1 MSQPNSLSIPKELQL
16 MRPTLVVGA
25 GGSGQKILTYLK
37 LILEQRYGPAWR
49 QKIRLIAFDTT
60 EELFT
65 VASAKGEVASPN
77 GEIALEPTTE
87 FISIG
92 NVPVPSIMRN
102 IDTHRVIQER
112 LGNVMAS
119 LPPMVLRNGA
129 KQIRPFGLLSLLWNY
144 KSVSEKLTQA
154 LWFLAGREQLDTSAL
169 AQQQG
174 INVFICGS
182 MVGGTGSGTF
192 LELAHLIRN
201 DFDNLGTQAEFCH
214 ITGIGLL
221 HQAFHGIKGP
231 NLLPNTGAA
240 LEELHH
246 LMCKNGFKA
255 NYPDGRTI
263 NSSEAPY
270 NIFYVID
277 GIDERGQTWPSL
289 NDVCNMVAQG
299 TFLQMGSQIGR
310 EGENAFDNMNEV
322 LIEQSASG
330 EGHILSSFG
339 LGHLVFD
346 APAVADLHLNW
357 FLQEVIERIWLADA
371 TQPDTH
377 ALLMGLAPATLADRL
392 QRDPQTSG
400 QMRIDLS
407 PPSWLQEKPAEE
419 LPTEATRY
427 LREYGHARVQ
437 ETFLP
442 QIGSNG
448 DQLADETIA
457 KWDAWLESVLLS
469 PQMSLPTLLATLQAV
484 RQSLAEMHS
493 QIHKQAREL
502 EQQQTEQ
509 AETLAQQETAVSRA
523 ATSFFIGRNGRLR
536 QALQRTFRAAQ
547 LLYETQLQRQLCQ
560 TQQQLWH
567 RLSEWVQQQE
577 TMSQTLVD
585 RLRSCAT
592 QLKAESSTQLTQLR
606 HNRVATISLA
616 QPDYIKMLYER
627 HKPTAADLKT
637 MLPEPLTLYTY
648 STAELQQHLRQTLQP
663 AFAPVATIGIEQA
676 IEEQSDVMAAKAR
689 RQQLFRLATPSW
701 NLDRTRLPHGGEGL
715 ARLEVLGVPD
725 ESNSLFTEE
734 PMRVSTHDPYR
745 LTALTVAAGA
755 PPSALR
761 QYDLYQQAMKRH
773 SKRRPLHVLPDF
785 LTSTDQ
791 GRLTFALGSIFGL
804 IYSQGTFF
812 YYQPADP
819 LDSPIKLAN
828 GLSNAIHAFIDQ
840 DGLVHT
846 VNERVEAQIAS
857 LGLREAIHLLTDY
870 YSSIPEGNSA
880 LDGQLRELKQ
890 LVRNY
895 TESLRRI
902 DAFSAG
908 IHQPV
913 NGRQ

>member
-1 MSQPNSLSIPKELQL
+1 MSQSNFNLNTSVNGQTTAVQLQQ

-37 LILEQRYGPAWR
+37 LILQQRYDHAWQ
-49 QKIRLIAFDTT
+49 QKIRLLAFDTT

-65 VASAKGEVASPN
+65 VASQIGD
-77 GEIALEPTTE
+77 IRLEPTTE

-102 IDTHRVIQER
+102 IETHAVIQER
-112 LGNVMAS
+112 LGAIMAS

-144 KSVSEKLTQA
+144 KTVTDKLNKA

-174 INVFICGS
+174 INVFVCGS

-263 NSSEAPY
+263 NSREAPY
-270 NIFYVID
+270 NLYYVVD
-277 GIDERGQTWPSL
+277 GIDELGQVWSSL
-289 NDVCNMVAQG
+289 NDVCHMVAQSI
-299 TFLQMGSQIGR
+299 FLQMGSQIGR

-322 LIEQSASG
+322 LSEQNANG

-346 APAVADLHLNW
+346 APAVAELHLHW
-357 FLQEVIERIWLADA
+357 FLKEIITAHWLAAA
-371 TQPDTH
+371 TEPEITP
-377 ALLMGLAPATLADRL
+377 LLIGLETAALADRL
-392 QRDPQTSG
+392 QKDPQTG
-400 QMRIDLS
+400 GLMRVDLT
-407 PPSWLQEKPAEE
+407 PPGWLQEKGADE
-419 LPTEATRY
+419 LPAEATRY
-427 LREYGHARVQ
+427 LHEYGHARVQ
-437 ETFLP
+437 EMFLP
-442 QIGSNG
+442 QIVASGEQISR
-448 DQLADETIA
+448 QTTQ
-457 KWDAWLESVLLS
+457 KWEQWLKGMLFS
-469 PQMSLPTLLATLQAV
+469 PQHSLPTVLATLHT
-484 RQSLAEMHS
+484 LS
-493 QIHKQAREL
+493 QNLNDLMTIVHKQTHDL
-502 EQQQTEQ
+502 DQQQAEQ
-509 AETLAQQETAVSRA
+509 SEALNHQETAVSRA
-523 ATSFFIGRNGRLR
+523 ANSFFIGRDARLR
-536 QALQRTFRAAQ
+536 QALTRTFQAAQ
-547 LLYETQLQRQLCQ
+547 RLYESQLQRQCAQ
-560 TQQQLWH
+560 TQLQIWH
-567 RLSEWVQQQE
+567 NLNEWLQQQE
-577 TMSQTLVD
+577 TAVRTLAD
-585 RLRSCAT
+585 RLQSITT
-592 QLKAESSTQLTQLR
+592 QLQAASDTKLADLA
-606 HNRVATISLA
+606 NNGVATISLA
-616 QPDYIKMLYER
+616 QPDYIQTLYHR
-627 HKPTAADLKT
+627 HKPTAADLKASV
-637 MLPEPLTLYTY
+637 ENPLALYQL
-648 STAELQQHLRQTLQP
+648 STADLQQYLLQTVRPSFQSIR
-663 AFAPVATIGIEQA
+663 AIGVEQA
-676 IEEQSDVMAAKAR
+676 IIDQSHIMAPNAR

-725 ESNSLFTEE
+725 EANTVFTEE
-734 PMRVSTHDPYR
+734 PMRVSTRDPYR

-761 QYDLYQQAMKRH
+761 QYELYQQAMKRH
-773 SKRRPLHVLPDF
+773 SKRRPLYVLPDF

-791 GRLTFALGSIFGL
+791 SRLMFALGSIFGL

-819 LDSPIKLAN
+819 LANPIKLAN
-828 GLSNAIHAFIDQ
+828 GLTNAINAFVEQ
-840 DGLVHT
+840 EGLIHT
-846 VNERVEAQIAS
+846 ISDRVEAQIAS
-857 LGLREAIHLLTDY
+857 LGLRDAIRLLTEY
-870 YSSIPEGNSA
+870 YSSVPEGNSA
-880 LDGQLRELKQ
+880 LDSQLRELKQ

-902 DAFSAG
+902 DAFSTG
-908 IHQPV
+908 IPYAISKS
-913 NGRQ
+913 